1 MGEAKGLSTAK
12 NSMNIWFQEIRVE
25 TSRRTQSMAE
35 QATRVGDIASRLRF
49 AFDSGHIWLGES
61 RMILLHG
68 AAMTA
73 LRKELID
80 SLGVDRARGVLMR
93 MGFASGARDA
103 EWARKLYPDAS
114 PTELLST
121 GPALHMLEGM
131 VRCTTDH
138 MEMDIAKGVFSGE
151 FTWEASFEA
160 DAHMQLFGLSPEP
173 ACWMQLGYACGYSS
187 TLMGRFILYRETQ
200 CAAAGASCCKIAGR
214 PADEWT
220 GVEAELKYFEPD
232 SVADHILALQDQV
245 QSLRYS
251 IDNDLNTDNLVG
263 VSPGFKQAAGLLKRA
278 AHSQVTVLLLGE
290 TGVGKEMFA
299 RALHNVSSRA
309 EHPLITVNCAALP
322 EQLIES
328 ELFGVEKGAFTG
340 AQQSRPGRFERA
352 HGGTLFL
359 DEVGEL
365 SPSAQAKLLR
375 VLQEGELE
383 RIGDVRTRKVNVR
396 VVAATNIDL
405 AQAVE
410 RRRFRR
416 DLYYRLNIYPVT
428 IPPLR
433 ERKEDIALLAQRF
446 LEKYLARHSKKVLGI
461 TDQAMHALKQYSWPG
476 NVRELENVIE
486 RGVILAASGGR
497 IDLSEL
503 FPSLTS
509 EVKQRQLTALARDGS
524 ILRQD
529 DGTVGAFL
537 DYVLKNRVSL
547 DDVESVLLNA
557 AVQRTQ
563 GNYSSAAR
571 MLGMTRP
578 QFAYRLKKHGIV

>member
-1 MGEAKGLSTAK
+1 MIGSRGS
-12 NSMNIWFQEIRVE
+12 VE
-25 TSRRTQSMAE
+25 SSKKSQPVAE
-35 QATRVGDIASRLRF
+35 QPIAVGDLAARLRF

-61 RMILLHG
+61 RMVLLHG

-80 SLGVDRARGVLMR
+80 SLGVDRARGVLVR
-93 MGFASGARDA
+93 MGYASGARDA

-114 PTELLST
+114 PTELLAT

-131 VRCTTDH
+131 VCGTTDH
-138 MEMDIAKGVFSGE
+138 MEMDIAKGVLLGE
-151 FTWEASFEA
+151 FTWTASFEA
-160 DAHMQLFGLSPEP
+160 DAHIQLFGLSPDP
-173 ACWMQLGYACGYSS
+173 CCWMAVGYACGYSS
-187 TLMGRFILYRETQ
+187 TLMGKFILYRETQ
-200 CAAAGASCCKIAGR
+200 CAAAGAPCCKITGR

-220 GVEAELKYFEPD
+220 GVEDELKYFEPD

-251 IDNDLNTDNLVG
+251 IDNDLDTDDLVG
-263 VSPGFKQAAGLLKRA
+263 VSPGFKEATGLLKRA
-278 AHSQVTVLLLGE
+278 AQSQVTVLLLGE

-299 RALHNVSSRA
+299 RALHKVGNRA
-309 EHPLITVNCAALP
+309 EHPLIAVNCAALP

-365 SPSAQAKLLR
+365 SASAQAKLLR

-383 RIGDVRTRKVNVR
+383 RIGDTRTRKVDVR
-396 VVAATNIDL
+396 VVAATNVDL
-405 AQAVE
+405 GQAVAE
-410 RRRFRR
+410 GRFRR
-416 DLYYRLNIYPVT
+416 DLYYRLNVYPVT

-433 ERKEDIALLAQRF
+433 ERREDIALLAQRF
-446 LEKYLARHSKKVLGI
+446 LEKYLVRHSKKVQGI

-486 RGVILAASGGR
+486 RGVILAPAGGR
-497 IDLSEL
+497 IDLSDL
-503 FPSLTS
+503 FPSVTS
-509 EVKQRQLTALARDGS
+509 EVKKQHLAALAKDGS
-524 ILRQD
+524 VLNRD
-529 DGTVGAFL
+529 ASTVGDFL
-537 DYVLKNRVSL
+537 DYVLKNQVSL
-547 DDVESVLLNA
+547 ENVESVLLKA
-557 AVQRTQ
+557 AVERSK

-578 QFAYRLKKHGIV
+578 QFAYRMKKHNLNIA

>member
-1 MGEAKGLSTAK
+1 MAERRPAFSPPKVSWRGGA
-12 NSMNIWFQEIRVE
+12 VE
-25 TSRRTQSMAE
+25 TSRKTQETPEPAMAVSE
-35 QATRVGDIASRLRF
+35 LASRLRF
-49 AFDSGHIWLGES
+49 EFDSGHIWLGEA

-68 AAMTA
+68 AALTA

-80 SLGVDRARGVLMR
+80 SLGVDRARGVLLR
-93 MGFASGARDA
+93 MGYASGARDA
-103 EWARKLYPDAS
+103 EWARKLYPNAS
-114 PTELLST
+114 ATELLAI
-121 GPALHMLEGM
+121 GPALHMLEGI
-131 VRCTTDH
+131 VSSRILH
-138 MEMDIAKGVFSGE
+138 MTMDIAKGVFHGE
-151 FTWEASFEA
+151 FTWETSFEA
-160 DAHMQLFGLSPEP
+160 DAHIHLYGLSPEP

-187 TLMGRFILYRETQ
+187 TLMGRFILYKETE
-200 CAAAGASCCKIAGR
+200 CAAAGAPRCKIVGR
-214 PADEWT
+214 PADEWQDA
-220 GVEAELKYFEPD
+220 AENLKYFEPD

-251 IDNDLNTDNLVG
+251 IDDDLNTDDLVG

-299 RALHNVSSRA
+299 RALHNVSPRA
-309 EHPLITVNCAALP
+309 ELPFIAINCAALP

-359 DEVGEL
+359 DEAGEL
-365 SPSAQAKLLR
+365 SASAQAKLLR

-383 RIGDVRTRKVNVR
+383 RIGDSRTRKVDVR
-396 VVAATNIDL
+396 VVAATNVDL
-405 AQAVE
+405 EQAVE
-410 RRRFRR
+410 EGCFRR

-446 LEKYLARHSKKVLGI
+446 LEKYQARHNKKVLGI
-461 TDQAMHALKQYSWPG
+461 TDEAMHALKQYRWPG

-486 RGVILAASGGR
+486 RGVILAPGGGR
-497 IDLSEL
+497 IDLLDL
-503 FPSLTS
+503 FPAVTS
-509 EVKQRQLTALARDGS
+509 EVKKRQLAALAKDGS
-524 ILRQD
+524 VLKQD
-529 DGTVGAFL
+529 ESTVGAFL

-547 DDVESVLLNA
+547 DDVESVLLKA
-557 AVQRTQ
+557 AVDRSQ

-578 QFAYRLKKHGIV
+578 QFAYRLKKHKLGTD